1 MSEQINSGQIEER
14 ETPASGLLLSVEPLQ
29 ASAQLNASDDNADTG
44 GSGGKDVSDDA
55 GADTDGSD
63 KSGADTDLTDALGAD
78 TDGSDAADSDGS
90 DTLTADSDG
99 SDATTSEFVTAEADG
114 VRK

>member
-14 ETPASGLLLSVEPLQ
+14 DEAAASGLLLSVEPLQ

-44 GSGGKDVSDDA
+44 GSGEKDTSDDA

-63 KSGADTDLTDALGAD
+63 TSGADTDLTDSLGAD
-78 TDGSDAADSDGS
+78 TDGSDNSDSDSS
-90 DTLTADSDG
+90 DSGGTMTIDSKD
-99 SDATTSEFVTAEADG
+99 S
-114 VRK
+114 